1 MVLIKNKLIT
11 VILLMLPEDQ
21 STCAV
26 VVNAMVL
33 IYIDYNN
40 QLVLISYKG
49 CNVKIIHYVHQKYSA
64 RNNNQV
70 ILIFSLQDKTVITL
84 QMINSNSHKFFS
96 VAGHS

>member
-49 CNVKIIHYVHQKYSA
+49 CNVKIIHYVHQK
-64 RNNNQV
+64 
-70 ILIFSLQDKTVITL
+70 IFSKKRQSGDIDILLTRQDCHYAT
-84 QMINSNSHKFFS
+84 ND
-96 VAGHS
+96 